1 VIVLARLVGLVALL
15 AAGLG
20 SPVAHAHEVRPGY
33 LELREVDAERWNVL
47 WKVPARGDERLGL
60 TLALPVGCM
69 RDEGAAWMA
78 GGGYLER
85 FEVRCAGG
93 LIGSDLLIAGLSAT
107 RTDVVA
113 RVERLDG
120 TTQTARLTP
129 DAASFTVTGAEG
141 WAEVAVTYTRLG
153 VEHILLGPDHLL
165 FVLALL
171 FLVGNGRRLVG
182 TITAFTLAHSVTL
195 AAATLGWV
203 HVAPPPVEAVIALSI
218 LFTAVELAHSRDR
231 TGFAQQRPWLVAFS
245 FGLLHG
251 FGFAGALSEVG
262 LPEHAIPAALLFFN
276 VGVELGQLAFVAAV
290 VAALGLGARLIAG
303 AATPWEWAARIA
315 RPVAY
320 AIGIPAAYW
329 LIERTAAFWSA

>member
-1 VIVLARLVGLVALL
+1 MAGFLVSSA
-15 AAGLG
+15 
-20 SPVAHAHEVRPGY
+20 AHAHEVRPGY
-33 LELREVDAERWNVL
+33 LELRELEGDRWSVL
-47 WKVPARGDERLGL
+47 WKVPARGDRRLGL
-60 TLALPVGCM
+60 NLEFADSCE
-69 RDEGAAWMA
+69 RIEGAAWMV
-78 GGGYLER
+78 GGAYLER

-93 LIGSDLLIAGLSAT
+93 LVGSDVLIAGLSGT

-129 DAASFTVTGAEG
+129 DAASFRVTGTEG
-141 WAEVAVTYTRLG
+141 WTEVAATYAVLG
-153 VEHILLGPDHLL
+153 VEHILFGPDHLL

-171 FLVGNGRRLVG
+171 FLVGSGRRLVG
-182 TITAFTLAHSVTL
+182 TITAFTVAHSATL

-203 HVAPPPVEAVIALSI
+203 HVPPPPVEAVIALSI
-218 LFTAVELAHSRDR
+218 LFTAVEVARPRERAGL
-231 TGFAQQRPWLVAFS
+231 AQQRPWLVALS

-276 VGVELGQLAFVAAV
+276 IGVEIGQLAFVGAV
-290 VAALGLGARLIAG
+290 VAALALCARGFVGVIA
-303 AATPWEWAARIA
+303 PWELAARIG

-320 AIGIPAAYW
+320 AIGVPAAYW
-329 LIERTAAFWSA
+329 LLERTAAFWRA